1 MKKLL
6 ILPVFIAF
14 LSLSSCG
21 NDGCECTK
29 RSYNYDGDYP
39 VSSLEVVDCPSDM
52 EDGEDR
58 IEWREDER
66 IDYVLNKTCI

>member
-21 NDGCECTK
+21 NDSCECTK

-39 VSSLEVVDCPSDM
+39 VSSVKVVDCPADM
-52 EDGEDR
+52 ESGDDI
-58 IEWREDER
+58 IEWREDGK
-66 IDYVLNKTCI
+66 IDYVLTKTCI

>member
-6 ILPVFIAF
+6 ILPVFIA
-14 LSLSSCG
+14 LVSLTSCSS
-21 NDGCECTK
+21 DGCECTK